1 MATISELME
10 GKKPGEIQIC
20 SRTDSERLKFFAPYY
35 WDRSVNYWWGLNE
48 VGRSDCFIGTL
59 DKWEIY
65 TEPKKKV
72 VWYEYAKTKQ
82 FESGSSVWLSVNP
95 DLMLRT
101 DDCVYTPTGRTVEV
115 EGE

>member
-1 MATISELME
+1 MATISELMA
-10 GKKPGEIQIC
+10 GKKPGEIKVRVFNLIPG
-20 SRTDSERLKFFAPYY
+20 SWFKPYY
-35 WDRSVNYWWGLNE
+35 AAEGKWHGTMDNGD
-48 VGRSDCFIGTL
+48 SDCFEDSIEN
-59 DKWEIY
+59 WEIY

-95 DLMLRT
+95 DLMPRA